1 MDVKKVSKEAKTPKE
16 IKISK
21 ELMYKVILAGDG
33 AVGKTSLIEK
43 FITGKFEKDYRMTL
57 GTNIFAKSLSVDGS
71 SVKLIIWDLAGQPHF
86 KHVRAGFYLGAAG
99 ALLVYDV
106 TRRATLE
113 NLDNWRGEMAKNT
126 GEISASVVV
135 GNKCDL
141 DNLREVKKGEGKA
154 YADGI
159 NAPFFETS
167 AKAGDN
173 VESAFLALARCI
185 VKCKGV

>member
-1 MDVKKVSKEAKTPKE
+1 MST
-16 IKISK
+16 SK

-57 GTNIFAKSLSVDGS
+57 GTNIFAKSLNVDGS

-126 GEISASVVV
+126 GEVSASVVV

-141 DNLREVKKGEGKA
+141 DNLREVKKGEGKS

-173 VESAFLALARCI
+173 VESAFSSLARCI

>member
-1 MDVKKVSKEAKTPKE
+1 MAA
-16 IKISK
+16 SK

-43 FITGKFEKDYRMTL
+43 FITGKFEKDYKMTL
-57 GTNIFAKSLSVDGS
+57 GTNIFAKSLVVDGS

-86 KHVRAGFYLGAAG
+86 KYVRAGFYLGAAG
-99 ALLVYDV
+99 CLLVYDV
-106 TRRATLE
+106 TRRTTLE
-113 NLDNWRGEMAKNT
+113 NLDNWRSEMGKNS
-126 GEISASVVV
+126 GDLSAGVVV

-141 DNLREVKKGEGKA
+141 DSLREVKKSEGKE

-173 VESAFLALARCI
+173 VENAFVALAKCI
-185 VKCKGV
+185 LKCKGV